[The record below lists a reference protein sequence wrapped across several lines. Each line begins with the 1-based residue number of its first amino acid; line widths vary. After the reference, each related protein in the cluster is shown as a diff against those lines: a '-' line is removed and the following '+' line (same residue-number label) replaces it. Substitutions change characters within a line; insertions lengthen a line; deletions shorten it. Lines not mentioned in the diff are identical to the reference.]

1 MRFKKNLL
9 ISYCLLLAIVTRAQ
23 KDSLVLKNG
32 DIIVGEIKS
41 MDKGVLTIE
50 TDYSKKDF
58 TVEWSGI
65 KEIFSKSHFL
75 VTLKNG
81 QRING
86 TVESAEAGKKIIIN
100 GDDGSKTETTL
111 EEMVYLKGL
120 KSDFWSRAHASI
132 DLGLSFTKANNL
144 KQFNARSNLGYMADK
159 WQLDLFYDDTRSS
172 QDSVAETK
180 RTEGGITGKYFL
192 QKDWYLAASL
202 NFLSNTEQALSL
214 RTTGKL
220 GVGKYLVHTNKQY
233 WGLGAGLSLN
243 NESFTNG
250 TASRSSLEGYFG
262 SELNLFDI
270 GDLSLL
276 SSIWA
281 YPSFTESGRW
291 RTDFNFDAKYDLPL
305 DFYIKLGFTLN
316 YDNRP
321 AVKGKETDYVLV
333 FSIGWE
339 L

>member
-9 ISYCLLLAIVTRAQ
+9 IGCCLLTGMAIQAQ

-32 DIIVGEIKS
+32 NVIVGEIKS
-41 MDKGVLTIE
+41 LDKGVLTIE
-50 TDYSKKDF
+50 TPYSKNDF
-58 TVEWSGI
+58 TIEWGGI
-65 KEIFSKSHFL
+65 REIFSKSQFL
-75 VTLKNG
+75 VTLTNG
-81 QRING
+81 TRING
-86 TVESAEAGKKIIIN
+86 TFESVEGGKKIVITDVS
-100 GDDGSKTETTL
+100 GGKTETTF
-111 EEMVYLKGL
+111 EDMVYLKGL
-120 KSDFWSRAHASI
+120 KSDFWSRAYASI

-144 KQFNARSNLGYMADK
+144 RQYNVRSKMGYLADK
-159 WQLDLFYDDTRSS
+159 WQLDLFYDDTRSK

-180 RTEGGITGKYFL
+180 RTEGGIAAKYFL
-192 QKDWYLAASL
+192 QKDWYLASSL
-202 NFLSNTEQALSL
+202 NFLSNTEQALQL

-220 GVGKYLVHTNKQY
+220 GVGRYLVHTNKQY
-233 WGLGAGLSLN
+233 WGLGVGLSFN

-250 TASRSSLEGYFG
+250 TDSRSSLEAYFG

-276 SSIWA
+276 SNIWV
-281 YPSFTESGRW
+281 YPSLTEDGRW
-291 RTDFNFDAKYDLPL
+291 RTDFTFDAKYDLPL

-321 AVKGKETDYVLV
+321 AVKGKETDYVTV

>member
-9 ISYCLLLAIVTRAQ
+9 IGYCLLLGVVAQAQ

-50 TDYSKKDF
+50 TAYSKKDF

-75 VTLKNG
+75 VTLTNG
-81 QRING
+81 QRIKG
-86 TVESAEAGKKIIIN
+86 TVESVEAGKKIIIN

-111 EEMVYLKGL
+111 GEMVFLKGL
-120 KSDFWSRAHASI
+120 KSDFWSRAYASI

-144 KQFNARSNLGYMADK
+144 QQYNVRSKFGYLADK
-159 WQLDLFYDDTRSS
+159 WQTDIFYDDTRSK

-180 RTEGGITGKYFL
+180 RTEGGIAAKYFL

-202 NFLSNTEQALSL
+202 NFLSNTEQALDL

-220 GVGKYLVHTNKQY
+220 GIGKYLVHTNKQY

-243 NESFTNG
+243 NERFTNG
-250 TASRSSLEGYFG
+250 TASRSSLEAYFG

-276 SSIWA
+276 SNIWA
-281 YPSFTESGRW
+281 YPSLTENGRW
-291 RTDFNFDAKYDLPL
+291 RTDFIFDLKYDLPL
-305 DFYIKLGFTLN
+305 DLYIKLGFTLN

-321 AVKGKETDYVLV
+321 AVKGKETDYVLA

>member
-9 ISYCLLLAIVTRAQ
+9 IGYCLFLGIVSQAQ

-32 DIIVGEIKS
+32 DVIVGEIKS

-50 TDYSKKDF
+50 TDYSKNDF
-58 TVEWSGI
+58 TVEWDGI
-65 KEIFSKSHFL
+65 KEIYSKTQFL

-81 QRING
+81 TRING
-86 TVESAEAGKKIIIN
+86 TVESAEGGKRIVLTDES
-100 GDDGSKTETTL
+100 GAKTETTL
-111 EEMVYLKGL
+111 EDMVYLKGL
-120 KSDFWSRAHASI
+120 KSDFWSRVHASI
-132 DLGLSFTKANNL
+132 DAGLSFTKANNL
-144 KQFNARSNLGYMADK
+144 KQYNVRSKMGYLADK
-159 WQLDLFYDDTRSS
+159 WQMDLFYDDTRSK

-180 RTEGGITGKYFL
+180 RTEGGVAAKYFL
-192 QKDWYLAASL
+192 QRDWYLAASL
-202 NFLSNTEQALSL
+202 NFLSNTEQALNL

-220 GVGKYLVHTNKQY
+220 GAGKYLMHTNKQY
-233 WGLGAGLSLN
+233 WGLGAGLSFN

-250 TASRSSLEGYFG
+250 TASRSSLEAYFG

-276 SSIWA
+276 SNIWA
-281 YPSFTESGRW
+281 YPSLTENGRW
-291 RTDFNFDAKYDLPL
+291 RTDFIFDLKYDLPL

-321 AVKGKETDYVLV
+321 AVKGKETDYVLA

>member
-1 MRFKKNLL
+1 MRFNKNLF
-9 ISYCLLLAIVTRAQ
+9 IAFCMLLGLATQAQ

-32 DIIVGEIKS
+32 DVIVGEIKS

-65 KEIFSKSHFL
+65 KEIYSKSHFL

-111 EEMVYLKGL
+111 DEMVYLKGL
-120 KSDFWSRAHASI
+120 KSDFWSRAYASI
-132 DLGLSFTKANNL
+132 DIGLSFTKANNL
-144 KQFNARSNLGYMADK
+144 KQYNVRSKFGYLADK

-180 RTEGGITGKYFL
+180 RTEGGISAKYFL

-202 NFLSNTEQALSL
+202 NFLSNTEQALNL

-220 GVGKYLVHTNKQY
+220 GIGKYLVHTNKQY
-233 WGLGAGLSLN
+233 WGLGTGLSLN

-262 SELNLFDI
+262 SELNFFDI

-276 SSIWA
+276 SNIWV
-281 YPSFTESGRW
+281 YPSFTENGRW
-291 RTDFNFDAKYDLPL
+291 RTDFIFDAKYDLPL
-305 DFYIKLGFTLN
+305 DFYIKAGFTLN

-321 AVKGKETDYVLV
+321 AVKGKETDYVLA
-333 FSIGWE
+333 FSVGWE

>member
-9 ISYCLLLAIVTRAQ
+9 ISYCMFLGIATQAQ

-32 DIIVGEIKS
+32 DVIVGEIKS

-58 TVEWSGI
+58 TVEWDGI

-100 GDDGSKTETTL
+100 GDDGSKTATTL
-111 EEMVYLKGL
+111 EEMVFLKGL
-120 KSDFWSRAHASI
+120 KSDFWSRAYASL
-132 DLGLSFTKANNL
+132 DVGLSFTKANNL
-144 KQFNARSNLGYMADK
+144 KQYNVRSKFGYLADK
-159 WQLDLFYDDTRSS
+159 WQMDLFYDDTRSS

-180 RTEGGITGKYFL
+180 RTEGGVSAKYFL

-202 NFLSNTEQALSL
+202 NFLSNTEQAIDL
-214 RTTGKL
+214 RATGKL
-220 GVGKYLVHTNKQY
+220 GAGKYIVHTNKQY
-233 WGLGAGLSLN
+233 WGLGAGLSFN
-243 NESFTNG
+243 KESFTNG
-250 TASRSSLEGYFG
+250 TANRNSIEGYFG

-270 GDLSLL
+270 GDLNLL
-276 SSIWA
+276 SNIWV
-281 YPSFTESGRW
+281 YPSFTENGRW
-291 RTDFNFDAKYDLPL
+291 RTDFMFDAKYDLPL
-305 DFYIKLGFTLN
+305 DFYIKLGFTLS

-321 AVKGKETDYVLV
+321 AVKGKETDYVLA

>member
-1 MRFKKNLL
+1 MRFKKNLFF
-9 ISYCLLLAIVTRAQ
+9 SFYLLLVIATQAQ

-32 DIIVGEIKS
+32 DVIVGEIKS

-50 TDYSKKDF
+50 TAYSKNDF
-58 TVEWSGI
+58 TVEWDGI
-65 KEIFSKSHFL
+65 KEIYSKSHFL

-111 EEMVYLKGL
+111 DEMVYLKGL
-120 KSDFWSRAHASI
+120 KSDFWSRAYASI
-132 DLGLSFTKANNL
+132 DIGLSFTKANNL
-144 KQFNARSNLGYMADK
+144 KQYNVRSKFGYLADK
-159 WQLDLFYDDTRSS
+159 WQVDLFYDDTRSS

-180 RTEGGITGKYFL
+180 RTEGGISGKYFL

-202 NFLSNTEQALSL
+202 NFLSNTEQALNL

-220 GVGKYLVHTNKQY
+220 GAGKYIVHTNKQY
-233 WGLGAGLSLN
+233 WGLGAGLSFN

-250 TASRSSLEGYFG
+250 TAGRSSLEGYFG

-276 SSIWA
+276 NSIFV
-281 YPSFTESGRW
+281 YPSLTESGRW
-291 RTDFNFDAKYDLPL
+291 RTDVNL
-305 DFYIKLGFTLN
+305 D
-316 YDNRP
+316 
-321 AVKGKETDYVLV
+321 V
-333 FSIGWE
+333 
-339 L
+339 

>member
-1 MRFKKNLL
+1 MSFKKNLL
-9 ISYCLLLAIVTRAQ
+9 IGYCLFLGIVAQAQ

-32 DIIVGEIKS
+32 DVIVGEIKS

-81 QRING
+81 TRING
-86 TVESAEAGKKIIIN
+86 TVESAESGKKIMIN
-100 GDDGSKTETTL
+100 GDDGSKIETTL
-111 EEMVYLKGL
+111 EEMVFLKGL
-120 KSDFWSRAHASI
+120 KSDFWSRAHASLDI
-132 DLGLSFTKANNL
+132 GISFTKANNL
-144 KQFNARSNLGYMADK
+144 KQYNVRSKFGYLADK
-159 WQLDLFYDDTRSS
+159 WQVDLFYDDTRSS

-180 RTEGGITGKYFL
+180 RTEGGIAGKYFL

-202 NFLSNTEQALSL
+202 NFLSNTEQALNL

-220 GVGKYLVHTNKQY
+220 GAGKYIVHTNKQY

-250 TASRSSLEGYFG
+250 TASRSSFEGYFG
-262 SELNLFDI
+262 TELNFFDI

-276 SSIWA
+276 SNIWA

-291 RTDFNFDAKYDLPL
+291 RTDFIFDAKYDLPL

-321 AVKGKETDYVLV
+321 AVKGKETDYVLA
-333 FSIGWE
+333 FSVGWE

>member
-1 MRFKKNLL
+1 MRLKTNLL
-9 ISYCLLLAIVTRAQ
+9 IVYCLFFGIVSQAQ

-32 DIIVGEIKS
+32 NVIVGEIKS
-41 MDKGVLTIE
+41 LDKGVLTIE
-50 TDYSKKDF
+50 TPYSKNDF
-58 TVEWSGI
+58 TIEWGGI
-65 KEIFSKSHFL
+65 REIFSKSQFL
-75 VTLKNG
+75 VTLTSG
-81 QRING
+81 TRING
-86 TVESAEAGKKIIIN
+86 TFESVEGGKKIVITDVS
-100 GDDGSKTETTL
+100 GLKTEATFGEL
-111 EEMVYLKGL
+111 VYLKGL
-120 KSDFWSRAHASI
+120 KSDFWSRAYASI
-132 DLGLSFTKANNL
+132 AAGLSFTKANDLRQYNV
-144 KQFNARSNLGYMADK
+144 RSKVGYLADK

-180 RTEGGITGKYFL
+180 RTEGGIAGKYFL

-202 NFLSNTEQALSL
+202 NFLSNTEQALKL

-220 GVGKYLVHTNKQY
+220 GVGKYIVHTNKQY
-233 WGLGAGLSLN
+233 WGLGAGLSFN

-250 TASRSSLEGYFG
+250 TESRKSLEGYFG

-270 GDLSLL
+270 GDLSLFNN
-276 SSIWA
+276 IWV
-281 YPSFTESGRW
+281 YPSFTEDGRW

-321 AVKGKETDYVLV
+321 AVKGKETDYVLA

>member
-1 MRFKKNLL
+1 MRFKNTLL
-9 ISYCLLLAIVTRAQ
+9 ISYCLFLAIASQAQ
-23 KDSLVLKNG
+23 KDSLVLLNG
-32 DIIVGEIKS
+32 DIIVGGIKS

-50 TDYSKKDF
+50 TAYSKNDF

-65 KEIFSKSHFL
+65 KEIFSKSRFL

-86 TVESAEAGKKIIIN
+86 TFESAEAGKKIIIN
-100 GDDGSKTETTL
+100 GDDGNKTETTPG
-111 EEMVYLKGL
+111 EIVYLKGL
-120 KSDFWSRAHASI
+120 KSDFWSRVYASI
-132 DLGLSFTKANNL
+132 DLGLSFTKANDLRQYNV
-144 KQFNARSNLGYMADK
+144 RSKIGYLGDK
-159 WQLDLFYDDTRSS
+159 WQMDFFYDDTRSK

-180 RTEGGITGKYFL
+180 RTEGGIAAKYFL

-202 NFLSNTEQALSL
+202 NLLSNTEQALQL

-220 GVGKYLVHTNKQY
+220 GAGKYLVHTNKQY
-233 WGLGAGLSLN
+233 WGLGAGLSFN
-243 NESFTNG
+243 NENFTNE
-250 TASRSSLEGYFG
+250 TSSRSSLEAYFG

-276 SSIWA
+276 SNIWV
-281 YPSFTESGRW
+281 YPSITEDGRW
-291 RTDFNFDAKYDLPL
+291 RTDFTFDTKYDMPL
-305 DFYIKLGFTLN
+305 DLYIKLGFTLN

-321 AVKGKETDYVLV
+321 AIKGKETDYVLA

>member
-1 MRFKKNLL
+1 MRFNKYLMTC
-9 ISYCLLLAIVTRAQ
+9 YCLFIGIVTQAQ

-50 TDYSKKDF
+50 TDYSKNDF

-81 QRING
+81 QRVNG

-100 GDDGSKTETTL
+100 NDDGRKTETTL
-111 EEMVYLKGL
+111 DEMVYLKGL
-120 KSDFWSRAHASI
+120 KSDFWSRAYASI
-132 DLGLSFTKANNL
+132 DAGLSFTKANNL
-144 KQFNARSNLGYMADK
+144 KQYNVRSKVGYLADK
-159 WQLDLFYDDTRSS
+159 WQLDLFYDDTRSR

-180 RTEGGITGKYFL
+180 RTEGGIAGKYFL
-192 QKDWYLAASL
+192 QKDWYLAASV
-202 NFLSNTEQALSL
+202 NFLSNTEQALDL

-243 NESFTNG
+243 NESFTNE

-276 SSIWA
+276 SNIWA

-291 RTDFNFDAKYDLPL
+291 RTDFIFDAKYDLPL

-321 AVKGKETDYVLV
+321 AVKGKETDYVLA

>member
-9 ISYCLLLAIVTRAQ
+9 ISFCLLLGFATMAQ

-32 DIIVGEIKS
+32 NVIVGEIKS
-41 MDKGVLTIE
+41 LDKGVLTIK
-50 TDYSKKDF
+50 TAYSKNDF
-58 TVEWSGI
+58 TIEWGGI
-65 KEIFSKSHFL
+65 KEIFSKSQFL
-75 VTLKNG
+75 VTLTNG
-81 QRING
+81 KRING
-86 TVESAEAGKKIIIN
+86 TFESVEGGNKIVITDIS
-100 GDDGSKTETTL
+100 GGKTETTF
-111 EEMVYLKGL
+111 EGMVYLKGL
-120 KSDFWSRAHASI
+120 KSDFWSRAYASI
-132 DLGLSFTKANNL
+132 DLGLSLTKANNL
-144 KQFNARSNLGYMADK
+144 QQYNVRSKFGYLADK
-159 WQLDLFYDDTRSS
+159 WQFDLFYDDTRSK

-180 RTEGGITGKYFL
+180 RTEGGIAAKYFL

-202 NFLSNTEQALSL
+202 NFLSNTEQALDL

-220 GVGKYLVHTNKQY
+220 GAGKYIVHTNKQY
-233 WGLGAGLSLN
+233 WGLGAGLSFN

-250 TASRSSLEGYFG
+250 TTSRSSLEGYFG
-262 SELNLFDI
+262 SELNFFDI

-276 SSIWA
+276 SNIWV
-281 YPSFTESGRW
+281 YPSFTENGRW
-291 RTDFNFDAKYDLPL
+291 RTDFIFDAKYDLPL

-321 AVKGKETDYVLV
+321 AVKGKETDYVLA

>member
-1 MRFKKNLL
+1 MRFNKNLL
-9 ISYCLLLAIVTRAQ
+9 ISFCMLSGIASQAQ

-32 DIIVGEIKS
+32 DVIAGEIKS

-65 KEIFSKSHFL
+65 KEIYSKSHFL

-100 GDDGSKTETTL
+100 GDDGSKTETTPD
-111 EEMVYLKGL
+111 EIVYLKGL
-120 KSDFWSRAHASI
+120 KSDFWSRAYASI
-132 DLGLSFTKANNL
+132 DIGLSFTKANNL
-144 KQFNARSNLGYMADK
+144 KQYNVRSKLGYLADK

-180 RTEGGITGKYFL
+180 RTEGGIAGKYFL
-192 QKDWYLAASL
+192 QRDWYLAASV
-202 NFLSNTEQALSL
+202 NFLANTEQALNL

-220 GVGKYLVHTNKQY
+220 GIGKYLVHTNKQY
-233 WGLGAGLSLN
+233 WGLGTGLSLN

-250 TASRSSLEGYFG
+250 TPGRSSLEGYFG
-262 SELNLFDI
+262 SELNFFDI

-276 SSIWA
+276 SNIWA
-281 YPSFTESGRW
+281 YPSFTENGRW
-291 RTDFNFDAKYDLPL
+291 RTDFIFDAKYDLPL
-305 DFYIKLGFTLN
+305 DFYIKVGFTLN

-321 AVKGKETDYVLV
+321 AVKGKETDYVLA
-333 FSIGWE
+333 FSVGWE

>member
-1 MRFKKNLL
+1 MRFPKNLL
-9 ISYCLLLAIVTRAQ
+9 VCCFLFIGIAVQAQ
-23 KDSLVLKNG
+23 KDSLVLING
-32 DIIVGEIKS
+32 DVIVGEIKS

-50 TDYSKKDF
+50 TAYSKNDF

-65 KEIFSKSHFL
+65 REIFSKSHFL

-100 GDDGSKTETTL
+100 GDDGSKTEAIP
-111 EEMVYLKGL
+111 EDIVYMKRL
-120 KSDFWSRAHASI
+120 KSDFWSRAYASI
-132 DLGLSFTKANNL
+132 DLGLSLTKANNL
-144 KQFNARSNLGYMADK
+144 RQYNVRSKLGYLADK
-159 WQLDLFYDDTRSS
+159 WQTDLFYDDTRSN

-180 RTEGGITGKYFL
+180 RTEGGVAAKYFL
-192 QKDWYLAASL
+192 QRDWYLAASL
-202 NFLSNTEQALSL
+202 NFLSNTEQALQL

-220 GVGKYLVHTNKQY
+220 GAGKYLVHTNKQY
-233 WGLGAGLSLN
+233 WGLGAGLSFN
-243 NESFTNG
+243 NENFTNE
-250 TASRSSLEGYFG
+250 TSSRSSLEAYFG

-276 SSIWA
+276 SNIWV
-281 YPSFTESGRW
+281 YPSITEDGRW
-291 RTDFNFDAKYDLPL
+291 RTDFTFDAKYDLPL
-305 DFYIKLGFTLN
+305 DLYIKLGFTLN

-321 AVKGKETDYVLV
+321 AIKGKETDYVTA

>member
-1 MRFKKNLL
+1 MLL
-9 ISYCLLLAIVTRAQ
+9 GIATQAQ

-32 DIIVGEIKS
+32 DVIVGEIKS

-50 TDYSKKDF
+50 TDYSKNDF

-65 KEIFSKSHFL
+65 KEIYSKSHFL

-86 TVESAEAGKKIIIN
+86 TVESVEAGKKIIIN

-120 KSDFWSRAHASI
+120 KSDFWSRAYASI
-132 DLGLSFTKANNL
+132 DVGLSFTKANNL
-144 KQFNARSNLGYMADK
+144 KQYNVRSKIGYLADK

-180 RTEGGITGKYFL
+180 RTEGGIAGKYFL
-192 QKDWYLAASL
+192 QKDWYLAASV
-202 NFLSNTEQALSL
+202 NFLSNTEQALNL

-220 GVGKYLVHTNKQY
+220 GIGKYLVHTNKQY
-233 WGLGAGLSLN
+233 WGLGTGLSFN

-250 TASRSSLEGYFG
+250 TAGRSSLEGYFG
-262 SELNLFDI
+262 SELNFFDI

-276 SSIWA
+276 SNIWA
-281 YPSFTESGRW
+281 YPSFTENGRW
-291 RTDFNFDAKYDLPL
+291 RTDFIFDAKYDLPL
-305 DFYIKLGFTLN
+305 DFYIKV
-316 YDNRP
+316 RI
-321 AVKGKETDYVLV
+321 YV
-333 FSIGWE
+333 E

>member
-1 MRFKKNLL
+1 MRCKKNLL
-9 ISYCLLLAIVTRAQ
+9 ISFCMLLGIATQAQ

-32 DIIVGEIKS
+32 DVIVGEIKS

-50 TDYSKKDF
+50 TDYSKNDF

-65 KEIFSKSHFL
+65 KEIYSKSHFL

-111 EEMVYLKGL
+111 DEMVYLKGL
-120 KSDFWSRAHASI
+120 KSDFWSRAYASI
-132 DLGLSFTKANNL
+132 DVGLSFTKANNL
-144 KQFNARSNLGYMADK
+144 KQYNVRSKFGYLADK
-159 WQLDLFYDDTRSS
+159 WQFDLFYDDTRSS

-180 RTEGGITGKYFL
+180 RTEGGVAGKYFL
-192 QKDWYLAASL
+192 QKDWYLAASV
-202 NFLSNTEQALSL
+202 NFLSNTEQALNL

-220 GVGKYLVHTNKQY
+220 GIGKYLVHTNKQY
-233 WGLGAGLSLN
+233 WGLGTGLSFN

-250 TASRSSLEGYFG
+250 TAGRSSLEGYFG

-276 SSIWA
+276 SNIWV
-281 YPSFTESGRW
+281 YPSFTENGRW
-291 RTDFNFDAKYDLPL
+291 RTDFIFDAKYDLPL
-305 DFYIKLGFTLN
+305 DFYIKVGFTLN

-321 AVKGKETDYVLV
+321 AVKGKETDYVLA
-333 FSIGWE
+333 FSVGWE

>member
-1 MRFKKNLL
+1 MRFNKNLL
-9 ISYCLLLAIVTRAQ
+9 ISFCLLLGIVAQAQ
-23 KDSLVLKNG
+23 KDSLILKNG
-32 DIIVGEIKS
+32 DVIVGEIKS

-202 NFLSNTEQALSL
+202 NFLSNTEQALNL

>member
-1 MRFKKNLL
+1 MRFKKNIL
-9 ISYCLLLAIVTRAQ
+9 IGYCLFFGIVSQAQ

-32 DIIVGEIKS
+32 DVIVGEIKS

-58 TVEWSGI
+58 TVEWDGI

-120 KSDFWSRAHASI
+120 KSDFWSRAYASI

-144 KQFNARSNLGYMADK
+144 RQYNVRSKLGYLADK
-159 WQLDLFYDDTRSS
+159 WQADIFYDDTRSS

-180 RTEGGITGKYFL
+180 RTEGGLAAKYFL
-192 QKDWYLAASL
+192 QKDWYLASSL
-202 NFLSNTEQALSL
+202 NFLSNTEQAIKL
-214 RTTGKL
+214 RTTGK
-220 GVGKYLVHTNKQY
+220 VGGGRYLVHTNKQY
-233 WGLGAGLSLN
+233 WGLGAGLSFN
-243 NESFTNG
+243 NESFTNN
-250 TASRSSLEGYFG
+250 TESRSSLEGYFG

-276 SSIWA
+276 NSIFV
-281 YPSFTESGRW
+281 YPSLTESGRW
-291 RTDFNFDAKYDLPL
+291 RTD
-305 DFYIKLGFTLN
+305 
-316 YDNRP
+316 
-321 AVKGKETDYVLV
+321 V
-333 FSIGWE
+333 
-339 L
+339 